1 MTAHANPSL
10 STFWHGCRRDNAV
23 RPPRA
28 IEIYPHF
35 HQFRRSSLRSKSICP
50 CLSSLHIFI
59 PFFLSFHFT
68 FLSFIFSPFLFF
80 FLFLSSI
87 TLMRNEISLSL
98 SLSEYRTQNFEFF
111 WNFFDWF
118 LSNWIYICKNFLIR
132 NFHVYNRYAWFYLSN
147 CYSYTT
153 NVFTFNRIVLDNP
166 EGYSN
171 FRPVYDGYGIII
183 FKTSQAVYRLP
194 CQTSCVT
201 ASIIIIRDPPP
212 TRKRITKII

>member
-1 MTAHANPSL
+1 MFLASIQVYLPLSLLSPYFHSLFFYPSILL
-10 STFWHGCRRDNAV
+10 SFLL
-23 RPPRA
+23 
-28 IEIYPHF
+28 F
-35 HQFRRSSLRSKSICP
+35 SL
-50 CLSSLHIFI
+50 
-59 PFFLSFHFT
+59 PFFFSFF
-68 FLSFIFSPFLFF
+68 
-80 FLFLSSI
+80 FLSSI
-87 TLMRNEISLSL
+87 TLTRNEISLSL

-201 ASIIIIRDPPP
+201 ASIIITRDPPP